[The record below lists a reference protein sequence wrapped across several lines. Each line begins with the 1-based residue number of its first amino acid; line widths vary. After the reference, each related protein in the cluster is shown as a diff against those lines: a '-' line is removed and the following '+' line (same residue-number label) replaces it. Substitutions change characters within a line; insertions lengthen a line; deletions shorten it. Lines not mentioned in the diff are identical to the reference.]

1 MRTVKILA
9 WATLAALP
17 LLAGCVSSD
26 GNVTRSVVANADASR
41 LTMSLTEQMRTEVP
55 NIVYFGFNKDA
66 LDATAQA
73 RLSRQ
78 AEWIMDHPATRFSV
92 IGHADKVGTDQY
104 NTDLAQRRAERAVAF
119 LISKGV
125 SHKQLI
131 AMISAGE
138 TSPAV
143 NTNGRERLN
152 RRTVTEVVGFLSKPV
167 IYKVEGDRR
176 VAVEP
181 ADAVNSEKN
190 LTSRKNLLALNVSV
204 NLLDLLGIEVDATV
218 RHRLEIAL
226 AANLSKKTPT
236 KSGTILD
243 ANVKGV
249 VGDVVEVTADV
260 GASVG
265 STVGDTVDAVGDT
278 VGDVVDAVGDTVDSL
293 L

>member
-1 MRTVKILA
+1 MK
-9 WATLAALP
+9 P
-17 LLAGCVSSD
+17 L
-26 GNVTRSVVANADASR
+26 
-41 LTMSLTEQMRTEVP
+41 
-55 NIVYFGFNKDA
+55 
-66 LDATAQA
+66 
-73 RLSRQ
+73 
-78 AEWIMDHPATRFSV
+78 
-92 IGHADKVGTDQY
+92 
-104 NTDLAQRRAERAVAF
+104 
-119 LISKGV
+119 
-125 SHKQLI
+125 
-131 AMISAGE
+131 
-138 TSPAV
+138 PAV